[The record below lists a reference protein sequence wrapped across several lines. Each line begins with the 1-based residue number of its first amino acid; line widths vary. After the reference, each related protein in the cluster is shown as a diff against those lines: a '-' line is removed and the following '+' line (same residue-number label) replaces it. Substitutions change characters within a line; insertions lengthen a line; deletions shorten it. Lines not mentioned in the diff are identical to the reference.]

1 MVPLK
6 KLADNQFLRFALTG
20 GIAALV
26 NLASRYLLNRYMG
39 FEIAVALAY
48 LLGMLTA
55 YALARLFVFSASGR
69 GVRSE
74 LVRFTIVNAVA
85 LVQVWLIS
93 VGLANLVFPA
103 IGFTWHAN
111 DIAHLIGVVSPVVT
125 SYFGHRHYSFRAR

>member
-6 KLADNQFLRFALTG
+6 KLANNQFLRFALTG

-111 DIAHLIGVVSPVVT
+111 DIAHFIGVVSPVVT
-125 SYFGHRHYSFRAR
+125 SYFGHRHYSFRSR

>member
-111 DIAHLIGVVSPVVT
+111 DIAHFIGVVSPVVT
-125 SYFGHRHYSFRAR
+125 SYFGHRHYSFRSR

>member
-1 MVPLK
+1 MMPLK

-20 GIAALV
+20 GVAALV
-26 NLASRYLLNRYMG
+26 NLASRYLLNHYMG

-55 YALARLFVFSASGR
+55 YALSRLFVFSASGR

-74 LVRFTIVNAVA
+74 LARFTIVNAVA
-85 LVQVWLIS
+85 LVQVWVIS
-93 VGLANLVFPA
+93 VGLANLVFPP

-111 DIAHLIGVVSPVVT
+111 DIAHLIGVISPVVT
-125 SYFGHRHYSFRAR
+125 SYFGHRYYSFSSR

>member
-1 MVPLK
+1 MGPLK
-6 KLADNQFLRFALTG
+6 KLAENQFLRFALTG
-20 GIAALV
+20 GVAALV
-26 NLASRYLLNRYMG
+26 NLASRYLLNFYMD

-48 LLGMLTA
+48 LVGMLTA

-74 LVRFTIVNAVA
+74 LARFAIVNAVA
-85 LVQVWLIS
+85 LVQVWVIS

-111 DIAHLIGVVSPVVT
+111 DIAHFIGVISPVVT
-125 SYFGHRHYSFRAR
+125 SYLGHRHYSFRSR